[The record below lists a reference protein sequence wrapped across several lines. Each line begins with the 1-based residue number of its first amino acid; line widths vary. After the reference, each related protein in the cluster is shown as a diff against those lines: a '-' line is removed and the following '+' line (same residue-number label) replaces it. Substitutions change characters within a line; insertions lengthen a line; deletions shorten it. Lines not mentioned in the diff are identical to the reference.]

1 MQDIGDNVGALEM
14 YNKALVICENMF
26 GKEHPDTATVYSNIG
41 RVIEAMGDKQCW
53 SPWKYMDNKALALSA
68 N

>member
-1 MQDIGDNVGALEM
+1 MQATGNNVSALEM
-14 YNKALVICENMF
+14 HNKALAICEEVL

-53 SPWKYMDNKALALSA
+53 SPWKYMYNKALALSA